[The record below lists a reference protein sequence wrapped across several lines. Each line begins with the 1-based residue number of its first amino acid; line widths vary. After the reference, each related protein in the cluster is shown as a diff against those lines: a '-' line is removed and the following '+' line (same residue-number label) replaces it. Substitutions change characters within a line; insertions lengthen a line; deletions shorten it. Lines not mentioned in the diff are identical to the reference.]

1 MCVRVLIVGGSI
13 NKIVH
18 NVLISRDKQRQ
29 STKFS
34 SASYV
39 IGLIV
44 YLLITFKEFEVIF
57 FFYWGTNPLLK
68 SCSVHIPLTLPLPYP
83 LTWGISSEYDCV
95 KNLGCGMKIKFIK
108 NCRVCFRILEN
119 AWRAFSFIL
128 VIIVDLR
135 WLITVF
141 RWHHCLYK
149 LGHFLQL
156 KAFTGRN
163 WCN

>member
-1 MCVRVLIVGGSI
+1 MI
-13 NKIVH
+13 
-18 NVLISRDKQRQ
+18 
-29 STKFS
+29 FF
-34 SASYV
+34 
-39 IGLIV
+39 
-44 YLLITFKEFEVIF
+44 LLGNYPTFKI
-57 FFYWGTNPLLK
+57 LLGAH
-68 SCSVHIPLTLPLPYP
+68 SPYLTLPYLTLPLPYS

-141 RWHHCLYK
+141 RWHHCLFK
-149 LGHFLQL
+149 LGHSLDGIDVIKLVKTFLMRSITRNIVAKHPKTGL
-156 KAFTGRN
+156 ETRSGLDRKAM
-163 WCN
+163 

>member
-18 NVLISRDKQRQ
+18 NVLISWDKQRQ

-57 FFYWGTNPLLK
+57 FLLGNYPTFK
-68 SCSVHIPLTLPLPYP
+68 ILLCAHPPYLTLPYPY
-83 LTWGISSEYDCV
+83 LTP
-95 KNLGCGMKIKFIK
+95 
-108 NCRVCFRILEN
+108 
-119 AWRAFSFIL
+119 
-128 VIIVDLR
+128 
-135 WLITVF
+135 
-141 RWHHCLYK
+141 
-149 LGHFLQL
+149 
-156 KAFTGRN
+156 
-163 WCN
+163 